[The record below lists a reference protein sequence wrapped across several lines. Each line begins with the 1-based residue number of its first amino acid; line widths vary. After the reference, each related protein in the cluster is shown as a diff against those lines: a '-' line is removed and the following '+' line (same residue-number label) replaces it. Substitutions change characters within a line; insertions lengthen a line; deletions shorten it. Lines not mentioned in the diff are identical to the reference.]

1 MPTLHLVPHTHW
13 DREWYRSFED
23 FRFRLVT
30 LIDSLLNILDNDP
43 DYRYFML
50 DGQTIVLEDYLQIR
64 PENESKLKQ
73 YILNDRIQIG
83 PWYILPDEFLVSP
96 EATIRNL
103 LIGREICKQYGKIMP
118 VGYIPDPFG
127 HIGQMPQI
135 LQGFG
140 IDAACLWRGMQPAP
154 SELFWESPDGS
165 QVFLSN
171 LRESYSNAWDVLID
185 GIEGFSA
192 KIQEKEAALASYTA
206 APHRLLMFGTDHQIP
221 DARTSEAIKRFQA
234 HPVDE
239 IHLIHSNLPAYIQA
253 VREWLNANNLEE
265 QIPVIHG
272 ELRTSP
278 YINLLPGVL
287 STRMW
292 IKQRNAFCEDLLEKW
307 AEPAS
312 VFADWI
318 QPEGRNAES
327 SKGYLRYAWRLL
339 IQNHPH
345 DSICG
350 CSIDS
355 VHEEMR
361 TRFTK
366 VEQVGWN
373 VANLNLEAITQQV
386 DTRLRDESCFASLVV
401 FNPLQNNR
409 TDVVKTG
416 IYLPPA
422 VQAVEV
428 LDPDGKV
435 IPCSILK
442 QENLIVAHYEVDRNG
457 LIELT
462 PILQGN
468 NGGYGIQAVGAR
480 KEGKT
485 AIIEVEMLQEKPSKP
500 QAVAEG
506 LSLLQNLLA
515 DDTITHFSIDAHT
528 ANHAEI
534 QFIAP
539 RVPSF
544 GYKVFGLKAIAT
556 ATIEKSGSFS
566 MENSNLKVEV
576 DPQNGT
582 LTLTDFA
589 TGVTHPR
596 LHFFTD
602 GGDVGDE
609 YNYAPPENDSLIT
622 SHLSFKYATK
632 VSYPDHDEL
641 KLLWVMQ
648 IPESASADRKN
659 RISTLVPLEINSR
672 VSLYPGINRLDF
684 ETTITQHASD
694 HRLRVHFPVP
704 FTASTAYYDGH
715 FEIIERPVLPPLM
728 EADWIEQRRPE
739 VPQRAFTDLTDGNV
753 GLMLAVRGLPEVAV
767 QHREN
772 GNLEVALTLLRCV
785 GWISRDDFSTRKGH
799 AGPMLATPGAQMHG
813 NHVFAYS
820 LIPHA
825 GKWDQAMA
833 EGYGFN
839 TPMIGVISQ
848 QHEGSIRSTSSFIQI
863 EPDDFHITAI
873 KPTEEGKDW
882 ILRGVN
888 LTDKPL
894 KCRVNFHLPLKEVC
908 FASLA
913 EEPLEDV
920 PVSSENSIS
929 FDAPPHKVISLRIS
943 NH

>member
-30 LIDSLLNILDNDP
+30 LIDTLLNILDNDL

-64 PENESKLKQ
+64 PENETKLKQ

-103 LIGREICKQYGKIMP
+103 LIGREICRQYGKIMP

-140 IDAACLWRGMQPAP
+140 IDAACLWRGMLPAP
-154 SELFWESPDGS
+154 SEVFWESPDGS
-165 QVFLSN
+165 QVFLCN

-185 GIEGFSA
+185 GIEGFPA
-192 KIQEKEAALASYTA
+192 KIQEKEAALAPHTA
-206 APHRLLMFGTDHQIP
+206 ASHRLLMFGSDHRMP

-234 HPVDE
+234 HLVDD
-239 IHLIHSNLPAYIQA
+239 IQLIHSNLPAYVQA
-253 VREWLNANNLEE
+253 VRGWLRANNLEE

-307 AEPAS
+307 AEPTS
-312 VFADWI
+312 VFAGLF
-318 QPEGRNAES
+318 QPEEKLTAHSNGF
-327 SKGYLRYAWRLL
+327 LRYAWRLL

-350 CSIDS
+350 CSIDA

-373 VANLNLEAITQQV
+373 VTNHNLEAITRQV
-386 DTRLRDESCFASLVV
+386 DTRLQDESCFGSLVV
-401 FNPLQNNR
+401 FNPLQYSR
-409 TDVVKTG
+409 TDVVNTS
-416 IYLPPA
+416 IHLPPA

-442 QENLIVAHYEVDRNG
+442 QENLMVAHYEVDRDG
-457 LIELT
+457 LAELT
-462 PILQGN
+462 PILEGN
-468 NGGYGIQAVGAR
+468 NGGYGVQAIGMR
-480 KEGKT
+480 KEGNT
-485 AIIEVEMLQEKPSKP
+485 AFIEVEMLQEKPSQP
-500 QAVAEG
+500 QAVEAA
-506 LSLLQNLLA
+506 LSLIQVLHS
-515 DDTITHFSIDAHT
+515 DETISHFSIHAHT
-528 ANHAEI
+528 ANQAEI
-534 QFIAP
+534 QFTAP
-539 RVPSF
+539 QVPGF
-544 GYKVFGLKAIAT
+544 GHKTFGLKAIPAVT
-556 ATIEKSGSFS
+556 SESNDALF
-566 MENSNLKVEV
+566 MENEVLKVDV

-582 LTLTDFA
+582 LTLTDKA
-589 TGVTHPR
+589 TGTTYPN

-609 YNYAPPENDSLIT
+609 YNYAPPENDPLIT
-622 SHLSFKYATK
+622 SHASFQHSSK
-632 VSYPDHDEL
+632 VAYPDHDEL
-641 KLLWVMQ
+641 QLHWLMH
-648 IPESASADRKN
+648 IPASTSQDRKS
-659 RISTLVPLEINSR
+659 RSISLLPMEIFSQ
-672 VSLYPGINRLDF
+672 VSLFPGVARLDF
-684 ETTITQHASD
+684 RTTITQHISD
-694 HRLRVHFPVP
+694 HRVRVHFPVP
-704 FTASTAYYDGH
+704 FTAHTAFCDGH
-715 FEIIERPVLPPLM
+715 FEIVERPILPPLM

-739 VPQRAFTDLTDGNV
+739 MPQRAFTDLTDGDK

-767 QHREN
+767 QYQDDE
-772 GNLEVALTLLRCV
+772 NLEAALTLLRCV

-813 NHVFAYS
+813 THVFAYS

-825 GKWDQAMA
+825 GRWDQAMA
-833 EGYGFN
+833 EGYGFS

-848 QHEGSIRSTSSFIQI
+848 PHEGVIATSGSVIHV
-863 EPDDFHITAI
+863 EPDAFHVTAI
-873 KPTEEGKDW
+873 KPADDEKGW

-888 LTDKPL
+888 LTDDPL
-894 KCRVNFHLPLKEVC
+894 KCKLHFHLPVKEVRY
-908 FASLA
+908 ANLA
-913 EEPLEDV
+913 EESLEEV
-920 PVSSENSIS
+920 PVLSGESIS
-929 FDAPPHKVISLRIS
+929 FDAAPHKVITLRVR
-943 NH
+943 

>member
-43 DYRYFML
+43 DYHCFML

-64 PENESKLKQ
+64 PENEGKLNQ
-73 YILNDRIQIG
+73 WIRDGRIQIG

-103 LIGREICKQYGKIMP
+103 LIGRNICKQYGKMMP

-140 IDAACLWRGMQPAP
+140 IDAACLWRGMQPAS

-171 LRESYSNAWDVLID
+171 LRESYSNAWDILTN

-192 KIQEKEAALASYTA
+192 KIQEKEAALAPYTV
-206 APHRLLMFGTDHQIP
+206 APHRLLMFGTDHQMP
-221 DARTSEAIKRFQA
+221 DARTSEAVKQFQN
-234 HPVDE
+234 HPIDD

-253 VREWLNANNLEE
+253 AREWFKKNNLEE

-292 IKQRNAFCEDLLEKW
+292 IKQQNALCENLLERW
-307 AEPAS
+307 AEPTS
-312 VFADWI
+312 VFAVLF
-318 QPEGRNAES
+318 QPEEKFTAFSN
-327 SKGYLRYAWRLL
+327 GYLRYAWRLL

-350 CSIDS
+350 CSIDA

-366 VEQVGWN
+366 VEQVGMN
-373 VANLNLEAITQQV
+373 IINHNLRVISQKI
-386 DTRLRDESCFASLVV
+386 DTRLLDKNCFASLII
-401 FNPLQNNR
+401 FNPLQYNR
-409 TDVVKTG
+409 TDVVNAS

-422 VQAVEV
+422 VQAIEV
-428 LDPDGKV
+428 LDSDGKV

-442 QENLIVAHYEVDRNG
+442 QENLTIAHYEVDRSG
-457 LIELT
+457 LEELI
-462 PILQGN
+462 PSLQGN
-468 NGGYGIQAVGAR
+468 NGGYGLQAIGVR

-485 AIIEVEMLQEKPSKP
+485 GIIDVEMLQEKPSKP

-506 LSLLQNLLA
+506 LSMIQCLLA
-515 DDTITHFSIDAHT
+515 DDTISQFSIHAHT
-528 ANHAEI
+528 ANQAEI

-539 RVPSF
+539 QVPGF
-544 GYKVFGLKAIAT
+544 GQKVFGLKAIST
-556 ATIEKSGSFS
+556 STVKVIDSLW
-566 MENSNLKVEV
+566 MENETLRIEV
-576 DPQNGT
+576 NPQNGT
-582 LTLTDFA
+582 LTLIDLT
-589 TGVTHPR
+589 TGSRYPH

-609 YNYAPPENDSLIT
+609 YNYAPPENDPLIN
-622 SHLSFKYATK
+622 SHLSFKHATK

-641 KLLWVMQ
+641 QLHWIMQ
-648 IPESASADRKN
+648 IPKSASSDRKS
-659 RISTLVPLEINSR
+659 RSDSLLPMEIISR
-672 VSLYPGINRLDF
+672 VSLYPGISRLDF

-694 HRLRVHFPVP
+694 HRVRVHFPVP
-704 FTASTAYYDGH
+704 FTASTAFYDGH
-715 FEIIERPVLPPLM
+715 FEIVERPVLPPKM
-728 EADWIEQRRPE
+728 ESDWIEQRRPE
-739 VPQRAFTDLTDGNV
+739 APQRAFTDLTDGNN
-753 GLMLAVRGLPEVAV
+753 GLMLAVRGLPEVAILY
-767 QHREN
+767 QEN
-772 GNLEVALTLLRCV
+772 GNLEAALTLLRCV

-813 NHVFAYS
+813 SHIFAYS

-839 TPMIGVISQ
+839 TPMFGVISQ
-848 QHEGSIRSTSSFIQI
+848 QHEGSIGSTSSFIQV
-863 EPDDFHITAI
+863 EPDAFYITAI
-873 KPTEEGKDW
+873 KPSEDGKGW
-882 ILRGVN
+882 VLRGVN
-888 LTDKPL
+888 LTDGLL
-894 KCRVNFHLPLKEVC
+894 KCKIHFLIPVKEVL
-908 FASLA
+908 FTSLA
-913 EEPLEDV
+913 EELQEKAPAFSGDSV
-920 PVSSENSIS
+920 S
-929 FDAPPHKVISLRIS
+929 FDAAPHKVISLRIS